1 MVSPDVMWL
10 PPADLERRERDL
22 LAEQEFIRGDVQ
34 RLSLQLEELNELIQV
49 HIARNTACLDAGSLQ
64 KRWFPDSH
72 VHTPSSSVFIPPHSQ
87 LLVYY
92 I

>member
-1 MVSPDVMWL
+1 MEPTYVHTC
-10 PPADLERRERDL
+10 ADLERRERDL

-64 KRWFPDSH
+64 KR
-72 VHTPSSSVFIPPHSQ
+72 
-87 LLVYY
+87 
-92 I
+92 